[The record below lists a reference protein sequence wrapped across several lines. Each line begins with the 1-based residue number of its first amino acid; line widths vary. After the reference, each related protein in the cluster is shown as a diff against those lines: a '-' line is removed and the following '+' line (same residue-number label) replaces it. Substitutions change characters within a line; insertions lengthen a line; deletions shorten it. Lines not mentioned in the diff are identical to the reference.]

1 MQSLQQNDISVEE
14 FRSAVKELLHKG
26 LGKSQNIFIIEPA
39 NCGKTFFLKLISLV
53 YSSFVNPATS
63 TFAWVAAGQ
72 AEFPGMMLLLPEG
85 QSVDLPAPKNYYAQD
100 ILLTSDRPINMVSRD
115 TETEMMK
122 VQWKVFKFHHRIS
135 ET

>member
-1 MQSLQQNDISVEE
+1 MAATIWYFSALQSLQQNDISVEE
-14 FRSAVKELLHKG
+14 FTSAVKELLHKG

-72 AEFPGMMLLLPEG
+72 AQFPGMMLLLPEG
-85 QSVDLPAPKNYYAQD
+85 QPVDLPAPKNYYAQD
-100 ILLTSDRPINMVSRD
+100 ILLTSDRPIFATSS
-115 TETEMMK
+115 
-122 VQWKVFKFHHRIS
+122 S
-135 ET
+135 ELVY